1 VVSERVSAVK
11 MQQESGLRGGK
22 ALLSVVVPVLNEER
36 GVRPLLDRLRP
47 VLTATGL
54 GTEIVFI
61 DDGSRDGTL
70 AELRRLNAEDPRIKV
85 VSLSRNF
92 GKEVAVAA
100 GLRYAAGDAVVLM
113 DADLQHPPEVI
124 ADFVRL
130 WRDGY
135 DDVYGQRLDR
145 DTDSPARRLLS
156 RVFYRVF
163 RTVSGTSL
171 PEGAGDFRLLSRRA
185 VDALNRI
192 GERTRFN
199 KGLYTWIGFRS
210 IGVPFAVAERLGG
223 GGSRWNVRK
232 LWRFAID
239 GVASFSTVPLRIWS
253 YLGLALSIFAIVY
266 AVVFMIKTLVFGTD
280 LPGFPSLIVSIM
292 MLSGV
297 QLMSLGVMGE
307 YLGRMYEEVKAR
319 PLFLVAEEIGIG
331 ADSMGCPAGPGG
343 LSPTLELPAVEAAR
357 IAANGAR
364 LGRDA

>member
-1 VVSERVSAVK
+1 MNSQAKSK
-11 MQQESGLRGGK
+11 
-22 ALLSVVVPVLNEER
+22 LLSIVVPVLNEER
-36 GVRPLLDRLRP
+36 GIEPLLARLLP
-47 VLTATGL
+47 VVEATGL
-54 GTEIVFI
+54 DAEIVFV
-61 DDGSRDGTL
+61 DDGSRDATL
-70 AELRRLNAEDPRIKV
+70 EVLRRINTSDPRIKV

-100 GLRYAAGDAVVLM
+100 GLRYACGDAVVLM
-113 DADLQHPPEVI
+113 DADLQHPPELI
-124 ADFVRL
+124 ADFVRC
-130 WRDGY
+130 WREGY

-145 DTDSPARRLLS
+145 DTDSPLRRLLS
-156 RVFYRVF
+156 RWFYRVF
-163 RTVSGTSL
+163 RSVSGTSL

-199 KGLYTWIGFRS
+199 KGLYTWIGFRA
-210 IGVPFAVAERLGG
+210 IGIPFTVAVRQDG

-253 YLGLALSIFAIVY
+253 YLGLALSIFAIAY
-266 AVVFMIKTLVFGTD
+266 AVIFMIKTLVFGTD

-319 PLFLVAEEIGIG
+319 PLFLVAEEIGLEGPAPAPG
-331 ADSMGCPAGPGG
+331 ATSSTTRAAPHA
-343 LSPTLELPAVEAAR
+343 AVEAAR
-357 IAANGAR
+357 AASGESP
-364 LGRDA
+364 GP

>member
-1 VVSERVSAVK
+1 MNS
-11 MQQESGLRGGK
+11 QGK
-22 ALLSVVVPVLNEER
+22 SKLLSVVVPVLNEER
-36 GVRPLLDRLRP
+36 GVDPLLARLLP
-47 VLTATGL
+47 VLDAIRRDAIGL
-54 GTEIVFI
+54 DFEIVFI
-61 DDGSRDGTL
+61 DDGSRDATL
-70 AELRRLNAEDPRIKV
+70 EILRRIHNRDPRIKV

-100 GLRYAAGDAVVLM
+100 GLKYARGDAVVLM
-113 DADLQHPPEVI
+113 DADLQHPPELI
-124 ADFVRL
+124 SDFVRC
-130 WRDGY
+130 WREGY

-156 RVFYRVF
+156 RWFYRLF

-199 KGLYTWIGFRS
+199 KGLYTWIGYRA
-210 IGVPFAVAERLGG
+210 IGIPFTVAHRQDG

-253 YLGLALSIFAIVY
+253 YLGLALSIFAIAY
-266 AVVFMIKTLVFGTD
+266 AVIFMVKTLVYGTD

-319 PLFLVAEEIGIG
+319 PLFLVAEEIGLEG
-331 ADSMGCPAGPGG
+331 PAPIVATV
-343 LSPTLELPAVEAAR
+343 PPAPPAAVEAAR
-357 IAANGAR
+357 AAAGDSTR
-364 LGRDA
+364 SQGSGP